1 MRDGLMVSAMD
12 LRLAREYVCGV
23 TDEQQLRSGILPS
36 DASIIAALKELL
48 AEARSERDELQIDLA
63 AAVARITELEG
74 RQS

>member
-1 MRDGLMVSAMD
+1 MVSAMD

-23 TDEQQLRSGILPS
+23 IDEQQLRSGIVPA
-36 DASIIAALKELL
+36 DAAIIDALKELL